1 MFRRI
6 LVSTNLTDGLY
17 RLGQFLPSLAAG
29 GIEQIVFLHCVP
41 FWSKGQIPREDTDKI
56 KQAQER
62 LSFITENIPNGME
75 VAIEIKSGLPI
86 DHILKV
92 AQTYKSE
99 AILVGTEPKTLL
111 TDQIFGATIIDL
123 SARIKIPLINF
134 PTPLLYALTAEE
146 MDLRCRHLF
155 RYVGIPYDDTDASH
169 QLVAEFKRYGAQR
182 PANSLERCMLGW
194 IIDAGILREVP
205 KDSLLKEAQEKLAAI
220 KTELAGLGLQVDVE
234 VRLGE
239 PVPDILQIA
248 AMSDICAIAVAGKS
262 LGGSWEWG
270 RNVRRDIL
278 RGSSQPVIFFPLRS

>member
-6 LVSTNLTDGLY
+6 LISTNLTDGLY

-41 FWSKGQIPREDTDKI
+41 FWSKGRIPREDTEKI
-56 KQAQER
+56 KQAQEI
-62 LSFITENIPNGME
+62 LSLITENIPNGME

-99 AILVGTEPKTLL
+99 VILVGTEPKTLL
-111 TDQIFGATIIDL
+111 SDQLFGATIIDL

-146 MDLRCRHLF
+146 LDLRCRHLF
-155 RYVGIPYDDTDASH
+155 RYVGIPYDDTDVSR
-169 QLVAEFKRYGAQR
+169 QLVAEFKRYAAQR
-182 PANSLERCMLGW
+182 PANSLERCMLVW
-194 IIDAGILREVP
+194 IIDAGILRAVP
-205 KDSLLKEAQEKLAAI
+205 KDSLLQEAQEKLAAI
-220 KTELAGLGLQVDVE
+220 KTELLRLGLQVDVE

-239 PVPDILQIA
+239 PVPDLLQIA
-248 AMSDICAIAVAGKS
+248 AMSDMCAIAVAGKN
-262 LGGSWEWG
+262 LGGSWDWI
-270 RNVRRDIL
+270 RNFRRDIL

>member
-41 FWSKGQIPREDTDKI
+41 FWSKGQIPREDTEKI
-56 KQAQER
+56 QQAQER

-75 VAIEIKSGLPI
+75 VAVEIKSGLPI

-92 AQTYKSE
+92 AQTYQSE
-99 AILVGTEPKTLL
+99 VILVGTEPKTLL
-111 TDQIFGATIIDL
+111 SDQLFGATIIDL

-169 QLVAEFKRYGAQR
+169 QLVAEFKRYAAQR
-182 PANSLERCMLGW
+182 PANSLERCMLAW
-194 IIDAGILREVP
+194 IIDGGILREVP

-239 PVPDILQIA
+239 LVSDILQIA

-270 RNVRRDIL
+270 RNVRRDLL

>member
-41 FWSKGQIPREDTDKI
+41 FWSKGQIPREDTEKI

-92 AQTYKSE
+92 AQTYKSDV
-99 AILVGTEPKTLL
+99 ILVGTEPKTLL

-146 MDLRCRHLF
+146 LDLRCRHLF
-155 RYVGIPYDDTDASH
+155 RYVGIPYDDTDASR
-169 QLVAEFKRYGAQR
+169 QLVAEFKRYAAQR
-182 PANSLERCMLGW
+182 PANSLERCMLAW
-194 IIDAGILREVP
+194 IIDGGILREVP
-205 KDSLLKEAQEKLAAI
+205 KDSLLEEAQEKLAAI
-220 KTELAGLGLQVDVE
+220 KTELTGLGLEVDVE

-239 PVPDILQIA
+239 LVSDILQIA
-248 AMSDICAIAVAGKS
+248 AMSDICAIAVAGKN
-262 LGGSWEWG
+262 LGGSWDWI
-270 RNVRRDIL
+270 RNFRRDIL